1 MFDGGTLFYKL
12 QFIVKSYF
20 LDFFFADF
28 LSLIYMCVC
37 VCVRVCLF
45 TYFVSELKEYLS
57 FTLKCLAW
65 TVYLF
70 HYDVGRLEPL
80 ILGTSIMCSMLT
92 CIMYSWFSYRC
103 VNTLFLH
110 LLYIYDIIFSVDF
123 SFGNPFFFSF
133 LRSNWKH
140 VIVNL
145 SVSLFGFHILCP
157 YLISFFLHC

>member
-1 MFDGGTLFYKL
+1 MSS
-12 QFIVKSYF
+12 QFSCSV
-20 LDFFFADF
+20 FFFVPCSWKHCWNSF
-28 LSLIYMCVC
+28 PCLLIEILLCNVWRRYTVLQIAIYCEIVFFGFFFCGLLVPYIYVC
-37 VCVRVCLF
+37 VCVRVCLY

-110 LLYIYDIIFSVDF
+110 LLYIYDNYIFIR
-123 SFGNPFFFSF
+123 FFF
-133 LRSNWKH
+133 W
-140 VIVNL
+140 
-145 SVSLFGFHILCP
+145 
-157 YLISFFLHC
+157 